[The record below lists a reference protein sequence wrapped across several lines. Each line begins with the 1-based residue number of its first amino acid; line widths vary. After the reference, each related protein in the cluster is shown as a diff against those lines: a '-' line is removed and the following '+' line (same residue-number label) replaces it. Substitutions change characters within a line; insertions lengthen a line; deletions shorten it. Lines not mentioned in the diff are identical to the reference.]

1 MSSETARKPLP
12 ATLRDTPADPGEN
25 VVLPDQCAVCGHNDL
40 TVMLCTTYV
49 VYVRCE
55 RCLTMRTV
63 ARPPYE
69 REFGT

>member
-1 MSSETARKPLP
+1 MSSEP
-12 ATLRDTPADPGEN
+12 AAPDEN
-25 VVLPDQCAVCGHNDL
+25 VVLPDQCAVCGHDDL
-40 TVMLCTTYV
+40 TVMLRTTYV

-63 ARPPYE
+63 ARPEYE

>member
-1 MSSETARKPLP
+1 MSSEPTRRPLP
-12 ATLRDTPADPGEN
+12 ATLRDTPAAPDEN
-25 VVLPDQCAVCGHNDL
+25 VVLPDQCAVCGHDDL
-40 TVMLCTTYV
+40 TLMLRTTFV

-63 ARPPYE
+63 AMPGCE

>member
-1 MSSETARKPLP
+1 MSSDTTGKPLP
-12 ATLRDTPADPGEN
+12 ATLRDTPGET

-40 TVMLCTTYV
+40 TVMLRTTYV

-63 ARPPYE
+63 ARPGYE

>member
-1 MSSETARKPLP
+1 
-12 ATLRDTPADPGEN
+12 
-25 VVLPDQCAVCGHNDL
+25 VVLPDQCAVCGHDDL
-40 TVMLCTTYV
+40 TVMLRTTFV

-63 ARPPYE
+63 AMPGCE